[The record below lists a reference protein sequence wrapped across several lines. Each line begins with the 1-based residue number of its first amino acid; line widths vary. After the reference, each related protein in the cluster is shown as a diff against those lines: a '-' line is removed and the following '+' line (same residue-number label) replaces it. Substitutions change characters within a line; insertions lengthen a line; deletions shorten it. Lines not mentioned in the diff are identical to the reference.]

1 MQWLP
6 GLPSEGLDGQRDT
19 GWSAG
24 RGLGL
29 ASIPASGLECQV
41 ARCGSVTAEL
51 RSQGDGKEA
60 ARGPQMSSW

>member
-1 MQWLP
+1 M
-6 GLPSEGLDGQRDT
+6 
-19 GWSAG
+19 G
-24 RGLGL
+24 RGTQDWSVGRELGL

-60 ARGPQMSSW
+60 ARGPRMTGW